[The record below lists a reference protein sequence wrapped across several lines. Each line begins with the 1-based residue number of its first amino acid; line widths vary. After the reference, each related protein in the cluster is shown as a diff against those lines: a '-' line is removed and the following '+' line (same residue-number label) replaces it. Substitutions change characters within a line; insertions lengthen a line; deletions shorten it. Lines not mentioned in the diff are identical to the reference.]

1 MENLNTDTITKEK
14 SKADDARPGHQG
26 SDSPL
31 DFYKMFNGEVD
42 LEKGVTPQ
50 EVLRA
55 WLAFKELTLG
65 EWNAFVSGAEKID
78 TSVVPPL
85 IFKSW
90 QRSREYGINP
100 RGALNNEILAGRAL
114 EELFQNNRLLIDISQ
129 PFLDRLYKSMTTSSF
144 TVSLSDKNGY
154 ILKVMQDEK
163 YVDLHRQFN
172 WRPGALWTEECCG
185 TNTIGTLLK
194 QKKPLQII
202 GAQHYKQIFHFL
214 ATSSAP
220 IIDPEG
226 EVIGG
231 ISIIS
236 LLFGAHPHTLG
247 MAIAAVHAIE
257 NELRL
262 RKALDRL
269 QSAFS
274 ETDIAYSLQKAII
287 ASIPEALIAV
297 NTAGKITAVNARAQ
311 KLFGLE
317 NSAVAGEPL
326 EAVFPEEANRRF
338 WNLINRRDPLTDRE
352 VRLYS
357 SRGSGDFTLTCS
369 SIYSSGGTAAG
380 RILLFSE
387 IQRIKSLVNKFA
399 GAKANLKFSDIH
411 GRNEQL
417 RRIIDEAHVI
427 SKSASNVLLLGESGT
442 GKDILAQAIHNAS
455 PRRDGPYVAINC
467 AAIPRD
473 LMASELFGYAE
484 GAFTGSRRGG
494 SQGKF
499 EMADGG
505 TIFLDEIGDV
515 SPAMQIKLLRV
526 LQERVF
532 EPLGSVE
539 SVKVDVRV
547 IAATNRDLGDLVRR
561 GAFREDLYYRINIV
575 RLQLP
580 ALRERREDIPLL
592 IEHLIGKFNRL
603 QGKCVT
609 EVSDDVLAILM
620 AYDFPG
626 NIRELE
632 NILEYA
638 FVLCRGGR
646 IEPEHLPPTLR
657 EKPPLTGKR
666 LRDGLTLRDLETLH
680 IRDALRRCRGNRA
693 AAARELGINP
703 STLFRKLK
711 SLRIPLTE
719 GDGRSR
725 KPR

>member
-1 MENLNTDTITKEK
+1 MLDSI
-14 SKADDARPGHQG
+14 
-26 SDSPL
+26 SD
-31 DFYKMFNGEVD
+31 G
-42 LEKGVTPQ
+42 
-50 EVLRA
+50 
-55 WLAFKELTLG
+55 
-65 EWNAFVSGAEKID
+65 
-78 TSVVPPL
+78 
-85 IFKSW
+85 
-90 QRSREYGINP
+90 
-100 RGALNNEILAGRAL
+100 
-114 EELFQNNRLLIDISQ
+114 
-129 PFLDRLYKSMTTSSF
+129 
-144 TVSLSDKNGY
+144 
-154 ILKVMQDEK
+154 
-163 YVDLHRQFN
+163 
-172 WRPGALWTEECCG
+172 
-185 TNTIGTLLK
+185 
-194 QKKPLQII
+194 
-202 GAQHYKQIFHFL
+202 
-214 ATSSAP
+214 
-220 IIDPEG
+220 
-226 EVIGG
+226 
-231 ISIIS
+231 
-236 LLFGAHPHTLG
+236 
-247 MAIAAVHAIE
+247 
-257 NELRL
+257 
-262 RKALDRL
+262 
-269 QSAFS
+269 
-274 ETDIAYSLQKAII
+274 
-287 ASIPEALIAV
+287 LIAV
-297 NTAGKITAVNARAQ
+297 DEWGRITFLNRAAERLTLWQRGEVVGKVCEEVLGFSADEDACLLEETCQSVRGTEQQPVCLRDRNGRRLAVTVSTTVLRWPDGRLAGSLAAVR
-311 KLFGLE
+311 
-317 NSAVAGEPL
+317 
-326 EAVFPEEANRRF
+326 
-338 WNLINRRDPLTDRE
+338 PLTKVQPAADPASPNGALADIIGRSPAME
-352 VRLYS
+352 SLFQLVPQFAQS
-357 SRGSGDFTLTCS
+357 SST
-369 SIYSSGGTAAG
+369 
-380 RILLFSE
+380 IL
-387 IQRIKSLVNKFA
+387 ID
-399 GAKANLKFSDIH
+399 GA
-411 GRNEQL
+411 
-417 RRIIDEAHVI
+417 
-427 SKSASNVLLLGESGT
+427 SGT
-442 GKDILAQAIHNAS
+442 GKELFARAIHNLS
-455 PRRDGPYVAINC
+455 PRRDRSFVAVNC
-467 AAIPRD
+467 GALPD
-473 LMASELFGYAE
+473 TLLESELFGYKA
-484 GAFTGSRRGG
+484 GAFTDARQDKPGR
-494 SQGKF
+494 F
-499 EMADGG
+499 ALADAG

>member
-1 MENLNTDTITKEK
+1 M
-14 SKADDARPGHQG
+14 
-26 SDSPL
+26 
-31 DFYKMFNGEVD
+31 
-42 LEKGVTPQ
+42 
-50 EVLRA
+50 
-55 WLAFKELTLG
+55 
-65 EWNAFVSGAEKID
+65 VSTHE
-78 TSVVPPL
+78 
-85 IFKSW
+85 
-90 QRSREYGINP
+90 
-100 RGALNNEILAGRAL
+100 
-114 EELFQNNRLLIDISQ
+114 
-129 PFLDRLYKSMTTSSF
+129 
-144 TVSLSDKNGY
+144 
-154 ILKVMQDEK
+154 
-163 YVDLHRQFN
+163 
-172 WRPGALWTEECCG
+172 
-185 TNTIGTLLK
+185 
-194 QKKPLQII
+194 
-202 GAQHYKQIFHFL
+202 
-214 ATSSAP
+214 
-220 IIDPEG
+220 
-226 EVIGG
+226 
-231 ISIIS
+231 S
-236 LLFGAHPHTLG
+236 LL
-247 MAIAAVHAIE
+247 HA
-257 NELRL
+257 LM
-262 RKALDRL
+262 LD
-269 QSAFS
+269 
-274 ETDIAYSLQKAII
+274 
-287 ASIPEALIAV
+287 SISDGLIAV
-297 NTAGKITAVNARAQ
+297 DEWGRITFLNRAAERLTLWQRGEVVGKVCEEVLGFSADEDACLLEETCQSVRGTEQQPVCLRDRNGRRLAVTVSTTVLRWPDGRLAGSLAAVR
-311 KLFGLE
+311 
-317 NSAVAGEPL
+317 
-326 EAVFPEEANRRF
+326 
-338 WNLINRRDPLTDRE
+338 PLTKVQPAADPASPNGALADIIGRSPAME
-352 VRLYS
+352 SLFQLVPQFAQS
-357 SRGSGDFTLTCS
+357 SST
-369 SIYSSGGTAAG
+369 
-380 RILLFSE
+380 IL
-387 IQRIKSLVNKFA
+387 ID
-399 GAKANLKFSDIH
+399 GA
-411 GRNEQL
+411 
-417 RRIIDEAHVI
+417 
-427 SKSASNVLLLGESGT
+427 SGT
-442 GKDILAQAIHNAS
+442 GKELFARAIHNLS
-455 PRRDGPYVAINC
+455 PRRDRSFVAVNC
-467 AAIPRD
+467 GALPD
-473 LMASELFGYAE
+473 TLLESELFGYKA
-484 GAFTGSRRGG
+484 GAFTDARQDKPGR
-494 SQGKF
+494 F
-499 EMADGG
+499 ALADAG

>member
-1 MENLNTDTITKEK
+1 MLDSI
-14 SKADDARPGHQG
+14 
-26 SDSPL
+26 SD
-31 DFYKMFNGEVD
+31 G
-42 LEKGVTPQ
+42 
-50 EVLRA
+50 
-55 WLAFKELTLG
+55 
-65 EWNAFVSGAEKID
+65 
-78 TSVVPPL
+78 
-85 IFKSW
+85 
-90 QRSREYGINP
+90 
-100 RGALNNEILAGRAL
+100 
-114 EELFQNNRLLIDISQ
+114 
-129 PFLDRLYKSMTTSSF
+129 
-144 TVSLSDKNGY
+144 
-154 ILKVMQDEK
+154 
-163 YVDLHRQFN
+163 
-172 WRPGALWTEECCG
+172 
-185 TNTIGTLLK
+185 
-194 QKKPLQII
+194 
-202 GAQHYKQIFHFL
+202 
-214 ATSSAP
+214 
-220 IIDPEG
+220 
-226 EVIGG
+226 
-231 ISIIS
+231 
-236 LLFGAHPHTLG
+236 
-247 MAIAAVHAIE
+247 
-257 NELRL
+257 
-262 RKALDRL
+262 
-269 QSAFS
+269 
-274 ETDIAYSLQKAII
+274 
-287 ASIPEALIAV
+287 LIAV
-297 NTAGKITAVNARAQ
+297 DEWGRITFLNRAAERLTLWQRGEVVGKVCEEVLGFSADEDACLLEETCQSVRGTEQQPVCLRDRNGRRLAVTVSTTVLRWPDGRLAGSLAAVR
-311 KLFGLE
+311 
-317 NSAVAGEPL
+317 
-326 EAVFPEEANRRF
+326 
-338 WNLINRRDPLTDRE
+338 PLTKVQPAADPASPNGALADIIGRSPAME
-352 VRLYS
+352 SLFQLVPQFAQS
-357 SRGSGDFTLTCS
+357 SST
-369 SIYSSGGTAAG
+369 
-380 RILLFSE
+380 IL
-387 IQRIKSLVNKFA
+387 ID
-399 GAKANLKFSDIH
+399 GA
-411 GRNEQL
+411 
-417 RRIIDEAHVI
+417 
-427 SKSASNVLLLGESGT
+427 SGT
-442 GKDILAQAIHNAS
+442 GKELFARAIHNLS
-455 PRRDGPYVAINC
+455 PRRDRSFVAVNC
-467 AAIPRD
+467 GALPD
-473 LMASELFGYAE
+473 TLLESELFGYKA
-484 GAFTGSRRGG
+484 GAFTDARQDKPGR
-494 SQGKF
+494 F
-499 EMADGG
+499 ALADGG

>member
-1 MENLNTDTITKEK
+1 MVSTHESLLHALMLDSISDGFIAVDEWGRITFLNRAAERLTLWQRGEVAGKVCEEVLGFIADDDACLLEETCQSVRGTEQQPVCLRDRNGRRLAVTVTTTILRWPDGRLAGSLATVRPLTKVQPAADPASANGALADIIGRSPAMENLFHLVPQFAHSSSTI
-14 SKADDARPGHQG
+14 
-26 SDSPL
+26 
-31 DFYKMFNGEVD
+31 
-42 LEKGVTPQ
+42 
-50 EVLRA
+50 
-55 WLAFKELTLG
+55 
-65 EWNAFVSGAEKID
+65 
-78 TSVVPPL
+78 
-85 IFKSW
+85 
-90 QRSREYGINP
+90 
-100 RGALNNEILAGRAL
+100 
-114 EELFQNNRLLIDISQ
+114 LID
-129 PFLDRLYKSMTTSSF
+129 
-144 TVSLSDKNGY
+144 
-154 ILKVMQDEK
+154 
-163 YVDLHRQFN
+163 
-172 WRPGALWTEECCG
+172 GA
-185 TNTIGTLLK
+185 
-194 QKKPLQII
+194 
-202 GAQHYKQIFHFL
+202 
-214 ATSSAP
+214 
-220 IIDPEG
+220 
-226 EVIGG
+226 
-231 ISIIS
+231 
-236 LLFGAHPHTLG
+236 
-247 MAIAAVHAIE
+247 
-257 NELRL
+257 
-262 RKALDRL
+262 
-269 QSAFS
+269 
-274 ETDIAYSLQKAII
+274 
-287 ASIPEALIAV
+287 
-297 NTAGKITAVNARAQ
+297 
-311 KLFGLE
+311 
-317 NSAVAGEPL
+317 
-326 EAVFPEEANRRF
+326 
-338 WNLINRRDPLTDRE
+338 
-352 VRLYS
+352 
-357 SRGSGDFTLTCS
+357 
-369 SIYSSGGTAAG
+369 
-380 RILLFSE
+380 
-387 IQRIKSLVNKFA
+387 
-399 GAKANLKFSDIH
+399 
-411 GRNEQL
+411 
-417 RRIIDEAHVI
+417 
-427 SKSASNVLLLGESGT
+427 SGT
-442 GKDILAQAIHNAS
+442 GKELFARAIHNLS
-455 PRRDGPYVAINC
+455 PRRDRSFVAVNC
-467 AAIPRD
+467 GALPD
-473 LMASELFGYAE
+473 TLLESELFGYKA
-484 GAFTGSRRGG
+484 GAFTDARQDKPGR
-494 SQGKF
+494 F
-499 EMADGG
+499 ALADGG

>member
-31 DFYKMFNGEVD
+31 DFYKIFNGEVD

-100 RGALNNEILAGRAL
+100 CGALNNEILTGGAL

-163 YVDLHRQFN
+163 YVELHRQYN

-214 ATSSAP
+214 AASSAP

-274 ETDIAYSLQKAII
+274 ETDVAYSLQKAII

-297 NTAGKITAVNARAQ
+297 NTEGKITAVNERAQ

-317 NSAVAGEPL
+317 NSAVTGEPL
-326 EAVFPEEANRRF
+326 ETVFPEDANRRF
-338 WNLINRRDPLTDRE
+338 WNLINRRDPQSDRE
-352 VRLYS
+352 VRLYF
-357 SRGSGDFTLTCS
+357 SRGPGDFTLTCN
-369 SIYSSGGTAAG
+369 SICSSGGAAIG
-380 RILLFSE
+380 KILIFSE

-411 GRNEQL
+411 GRNERF
-417 RRIIDEAHVI
+417 RRVIDEAHVI
-427 SKSASNVLLLGESGT
+427 SKSVSNVLLLGESGT

-473 LMASELFGYAE
+473 LMASELFGYGE

-505 TIFLDEIGDV
+505 TILLDEIAEIPLEIQAV
-515 SPAMQIKLLRV
+515 LLRV
-526 LQERVF
+526 IEDKCVLRI
-532 EPLGSVE
+532 GSNQIRT
-539 SVKVDVRV
+539 VDVRIV
-547 IAATNRDLGDLVRR
+547 CATNKSLIEEVAR
-561 GAFREDLYYRINIV
+561 GSFRKDLYYRLNVFNIH
-575 RLQLP
+575 LP
-580 ALRERREDIPLL
+580 ALRERKDDIPLL
-592 IEHLIGKFNRL
+592 ADAFVKKCASALGKTITGVDDTVMEMFLRYSWPGNVRELQNVVERMVNYAVSDRLTVDLVPPDIAGIDRSKSTSFDLVAPDETEKNLIGRMLDLKFSKVQIARKL
-603 QGKCVT
+603 
-609 EVSDDVLAILM
+609 
-620 AYDFPG
+620 
-626 NIRELE
+626 NIS
-632 NILEYA
+632 
-638 FVLCRGGR
+638 
-646 IEPEHLPPTLR
+646 
-657 EKPPLTGKR
+657 
-666 LRDGLTLRDLETLH
+666 
-680 IRDALRRCRGNRA
+680 RA
-693 AAARELGINP
+693 
-703 STLFRKLK
+703 TLFRKLK
-711 SLRIPLTE
+711 KHGLAGKPF
-719 GDGRSR
+719 GD
-725 KPR
+725 